1 MDGGRLALPFG
12 GHCVPPVETCESRVL
27 ERRVMRMIT
36 LESIIALISLC
47 ITCFTLGFAL
57 GKSITKTQK

>member
-1 MDGGRLALPFG
+1 
-12 GHCVPPVETCESRVL
+12 
-27 ERRVMRMIT
+27 MIT